1 MVQTGFSQRALK
13 RKLGT
18 QKTLKG
24 YLGTQALE
32 RHLVTLALEA
42 LGRSKSRDA
51 FRQLGTRGTQDILSS
66 QLDCQYL
73 LETFRL

>member
-1 MVQTGFSQRALK
+1 MLQNGFSQRALK

-32 RHLVTLALEA
+32 RHLVTRALEA
-42 LGRSKSRDA
+42 LGCSKGMDTLKH
-51 FRQLGTRGTQDILSS
+51 LGTRGTQDILSS

>member
-1 MVQTGFSQRALK
+1 MLQTGFSQRALK

-51 FRQLGTRGTQDILSS
+51 LRQLGTRGTQDILSS